1 MQAVRYS
8 PAYVMSLR
16 GTWRVIV
23 PIRGRLS
30 PQVLRPEFATR
41 AAASEWLESAEGQS
55 LVAFERTQKR
65 QFMPARKPAPAAA
78 HYAILEHQAADV
90 VPVRAR

>member
-1 MQAVRYS
+1 MEAVRHS
-8 PAYVMSLR
+8 PAYVMPLQ

-30 PQVLRPEFATR
+30 PKVLTPEFATR

-55 LVAFERTQKR
+55 VVAFERRQKR
-65 QFMPARKPAPAAA
+65 QIMPARNPAPAAA
-78 HYAILEHQAADV
+78 QSAI
-90 VPVRAR
+90 